1 MFLDYLNMV
10 DNSTETKSSNL
21 NARESRIIRNT
32 MGDKTTE
39 ESGAIHRD
47 PQGIINTGPG
57 SEESTESPIHM

>member
-1 MFLDYLNMV
+1 MCLDYLNMV
-10 DNSTETKSSNL
+10 DSGAETKYSNL
-21 NARESRIIRNT
+21 NTRESRTIRN
-32 MGDKTTE
+32 MKGDKTTE